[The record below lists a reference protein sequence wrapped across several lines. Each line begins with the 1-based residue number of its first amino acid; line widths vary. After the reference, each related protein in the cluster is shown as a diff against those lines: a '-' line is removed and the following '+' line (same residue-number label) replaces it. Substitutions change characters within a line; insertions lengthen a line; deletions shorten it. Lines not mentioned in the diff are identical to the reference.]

1 MFHRPAPE
9 GNALEREKIPSA
21 SGRIKVGTVVLVAVA
36 LIGGSLGVTFAVNI
50 SMFAQSIG
58 YSLTVG
64 ASMTTMIMIGNVCS
78 KFLYGLFCD
87 KVGVWKATVGALVVA
102 MAALL
107 CYLFAAGQTVVLFAA
122 SLLYGCV
129 YALSVVGI
137 SRCCIAAYGQQES
150 KRYLGVHTCINSV
163 VMAGA
168 SLLVGVLVDGFGSFT
183 PVLLTVVGCMLCSMA
198 ACLILNKRQAQ

>member
-1 MFHRPAPE
+1 M
-9 GNALEREKIPSA
+9 
-21 SGRIKVGTVVLVAVA
+21 GTIVLVALV
-36 LIGGSLGVTFAVNI
+36 LIGGSLGVTFAINI

-58 YSLTVG
+58 YALSVG
-64 ASMTTMIMIGNVCS
+64 ASMTTMIMIGNVGS
-78 KFLYGLFCD
+78 KFLYGMFCD
-87 KVGVWKATVGALVVA
+87 KVGAWKATMGALAVA

-107 CYLFAAGQTVVLFAA
+107 CYLFASSQVVVLFAA

-137 SRCCIAAYGQQES
+137 SRCCIAAYGQQDS

-183 PVLLTVVGCMLCSMA
+183 PVLLTVLATMVCSFG
-198 ACLILNKRQAQ
+198 ACVALQRKQR